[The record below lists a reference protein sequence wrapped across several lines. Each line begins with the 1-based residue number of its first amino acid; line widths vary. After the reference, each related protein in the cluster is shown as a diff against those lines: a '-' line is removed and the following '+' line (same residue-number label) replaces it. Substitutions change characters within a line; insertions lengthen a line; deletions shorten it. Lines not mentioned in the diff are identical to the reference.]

1 MDRKGLPDLS
11 IRLAQTVRGVR
22 AACKPGSVLDR
33 GRGVI
38 IHLGRE
44 LPRASRNLPE
54 RSPRRKGMRS
64 KTLPLLFGLAPGGVC
79 HADIVADVAVRSYR
93 TLSP

>member
-11 IRLAQTVRGVR
+11 IRLAQTFQGVR

-44 LPRASRNLPE
+44 LLRISRNLPE
-54 RSPRRKGMRS
+54 RSPRRKGVRP

-79 HADIVADVAVRSYR
+79 HADAVAGAAVRSYR

>member
-1 MDRKGLPDLS
+1 MDRKRLPGRS
-11 IRLAQTVRGVR
+11 ARLAQAALGVR

-44 LPRASRNLPE
+44 LLRISRNLPE
-54 RSPRRKGMRS
+54 RSPRRKGMRW

-79 HADIVADVAVRSYR
+79 HADAVAGGAVRSYR